1 MSNKPCKVDGCSNVI
16 GEHGAKGMCPNHYW
30 RWKTYGDPLTPPKR
44 KINYCKVEGC
54 HKRCHGQGYCDN
66 HYRLFVRWG
75 EPEPKQ
81 DKSGLPKKFPS
92 EHKAWEGMK
101 SRCYNRNIPNYN
113 DYGGRGIKVC
123 DRWLGV
129 YGFRNFLND
138 MGAKPDG
145 KTMGGRSI
153 WSLDRI
159 DVNGDYMPE
168 NCRWATIYEQ
178 SRNRRNNRLVPCIKY
193 LKDKNKKYCLD
204 FRAENKIFNKCYY
217 TLEEAI
223 AVRDELT
230 EKYLDKWYR

>member
-1 MSNKPCKVDGCSNVI
+1 M
-16 GEHGAKGMCPNHYW
+16 
-30 RWKTYGDPLTPPKR
+30 
-44 KINYCKVEGC
+44 
-54 HKRCHGQGYCDN
+54 
-66 HYRLFVRWG
+66 
-75 EPEPKQ
+75 
-81 DKSGLPKKFPS
+81 PKKGDYKPLYDIIGQKFGMLTVVEYKGYKISKYNKGIHYYLCRCDCGNTIVASADTIKYRRKSCGCLQKKRDPKYTTTHGMSKTRLYRVWTNLKNRCTNPS
-92 EHKAWEGMK
+92 VPEYK
-101 SRCYNRNIPNYN
+101 N
-113 DYGGRGIKVC
+113 YGGRGIKVC

-138 MGAKPDG
+138 MGAKPND

-159 DVNGDYMPE
+159 DVDGDYTPE

-223 AVRDELT
+223 AARDELT
-230 EKYLDKWYR
+230 EKYLDKWYN